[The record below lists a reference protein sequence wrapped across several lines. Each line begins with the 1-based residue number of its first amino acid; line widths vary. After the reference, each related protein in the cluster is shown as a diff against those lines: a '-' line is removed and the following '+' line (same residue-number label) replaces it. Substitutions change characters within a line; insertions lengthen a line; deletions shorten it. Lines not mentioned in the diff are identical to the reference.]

1 MYSLD
6 PWNDPHG
13 ALYHLDYLA
22 FKGNMTGWLL
32 EMFDLF
38 KQRRQEKGVHINPSI
53 LPGWMYARA
62 LALRVSHDAKVSYSV
77 DIDDFHRTFLSS
89 NGN

>member
-1 MYSLD
+1 MAIGDVRSLQAETS
-6 PWNDPHG
+6 G
-13 ALYHLDYLA
+13 
-22 FKGNMTGWLL
+22 
-32 EMFDLF
+32 E
-38 KQRRQEKGVHINPSI
+38 GVHINPSI